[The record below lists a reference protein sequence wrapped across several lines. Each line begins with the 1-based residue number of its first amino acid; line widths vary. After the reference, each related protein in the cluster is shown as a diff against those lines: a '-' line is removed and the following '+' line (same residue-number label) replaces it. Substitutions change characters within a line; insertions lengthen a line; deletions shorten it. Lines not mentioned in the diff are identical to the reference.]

1 MRKHAFLRVVGILL
15 AAFALMIVVSYLVA
29 IGIKPE
35 LDDTARQAAPG
46 EFVRLENGMV
56 HFQVAGPKNGPTV
69 VFVHGLATPGFVW
82 DNNISDLAN
91 AGFRTIRY
99 DHYGRGFS
107 DRPKLDYSRDLY
119 IRQLYG
125 LLRNLNIKAPV
136 NLVGLSMGGAV
147 VIAFADL
154 HPNLVD
160 RICLIAPAGFP
171 IEIPFDV
178 KLATMPL
185 IGEYLTA
192 VIGDRLVMAA
202 VRNAFMDTGKLTE
215 YEKKFRLSL
224 KYRGFHHALLSTLRH
239 LDMHNM
245 GENYRRVGRQGK
257 AVLLIWGRQDRVL
270 PFENSQKV
278 LAAIP
283 NADFQ
288 AIDDAGHNL
297 NYENPEV
304 VNAILRHFFLRTNH

>member
-1 MRKHAFLRVVGILL
+1 MRKPAYLRVFGIML
-15 AAFALMIVVSYLVA
+15 AAFALVIVASYLVA
-29 IGIKPE
+29 IGIKPN

-46 EFVRLENGMV
+46 RFVRLENGMV
-56 HFQVAGPKNGPTV
+56 HFQMDGPKNGPTV

-82 DNNISDLAN
+82 DNNFSDLAN

-107 DRPKLDYSRDLY
+107 DRPKLVYNRDLY
-119 IRQLYG
+119 VRQLSG
-125 LLRNLNIKAPV
+125 LLRKLNVKAPV

-147 VIAFADL
+147 VIAFADR
-154 HPNLVD
+154 HPDLVA

-171 IEIPFDV
+171 IKVPFGV
-178 KLATMPL
+178 KLATLPL

-192 VIGDRLVMAA
+192 VIGDQVVLAG
-202 VRNAFMDTGKLTE
+202 VRDAFMDTGKLAD

-245 GENYRRVGRQGK
+245 EEIYSRVGRQK
-257 AVLLIWGRQDRVL
+257 KPVLLIWGRQDRVL
-270 PFENSQKV
+270 PFEKSQKV

-283 NADFQ
+283 NAEFQ

-297 NYENPEV
+297 NYENPEA
-304 VNAILRHFFLRTNH
+304 VNAILRNFFLRANQ